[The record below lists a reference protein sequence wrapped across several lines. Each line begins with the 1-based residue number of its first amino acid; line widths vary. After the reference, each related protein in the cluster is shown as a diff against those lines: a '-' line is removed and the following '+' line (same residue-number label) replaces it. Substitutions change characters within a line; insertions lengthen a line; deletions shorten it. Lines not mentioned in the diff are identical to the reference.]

1 MAALQA
7 SNRGRV
13 VSVPAA
19 LVTEC
24 MECLEEM
31 ATADLQ
37 VKLEAC
43 RGYVGLPESLR

>member
-1 MAALQA
+1 MTSLQA
-7 SNRGRV
+7 GNRGRV

-24 MECLEEM
+24 MECLEEL

-37 VKLEAC
+37 VRPLS
-43 RGYVGLPESLR
+43 VGLASVAR